1 MTMKSLLVLCCLLC
15 VAIVS
20 GADLD
25 VSDWIVPESEQSNY
39 PDMDA
44 EVGDTIIFSWPEG
57 MITDVFIHPTG
68 TCEEDEAI
76 LVGYTS
82 GSSYTFQDED
92 NGKELFF
99 AADVGRRCE
108 AGKC

>member
-1 MTMKSLLVLCCLLC
+1 MKSLLLLCGLLC

-25 VSDWIVPESEQSNY
+25 VSDWIVPPESEQSYY

-44 EVGDTIIFSWPEG
+44 NVGDTIIFSWSEG

-108 AGKC
+108 SGKC